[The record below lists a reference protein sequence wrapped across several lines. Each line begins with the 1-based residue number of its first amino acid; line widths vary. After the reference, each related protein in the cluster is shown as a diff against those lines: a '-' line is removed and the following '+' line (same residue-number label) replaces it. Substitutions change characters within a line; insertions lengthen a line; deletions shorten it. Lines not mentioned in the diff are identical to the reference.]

1 VTSAG
6 APASLVSLVYS
17 ELRRLA
23 ACYLTRER
31 PGHTL
36 APTALVHE
44 AYLRLAAQSG
54 FHWESRAQFFSAAAI
69 TMRRVLVDY
78 ARSRTCEKRFG
89 NDRRVDID
97 NAQIGEQEK
106 ISDILAVD
114 QALTRLAAFDP
125 LQARV
130 VQMRYFTG
138 LSVDETA
145 AALRISPATVK
156 REWALARAWL
166 SQQLTLPTSNTA
178 RQ

>member
-1 VTSAG
+1 MTSSAG
-6 APASLVSLVYS
+6 PACLVSLVYS

-23 ACYLTRER
+23 ASYLSHER

-44 AYLRLAAQSG
+44 AYLRLASQSG
-54 FHWESRAQFFSAAAI
+54 FQWENRAQFFSAAAV

-78 ARSRTCEKRFG
+78 ARSRTCEKRVG
-89 NDRRVDID
+89 MLRRVEIND
-97 NAQIGEQEK
+97 AQIGEQER
-106 ISDILAVD
+106 ISEILAVD

-125 LQARV
+125 LQARI

-138 LSVDETA
+138 LSVEETA
-145 AALRISPATVK
+145 AALRLSRATVK

-166 SQQLTLPTSNTA
+166 SHQLTLPT
-178 RQ
+178 